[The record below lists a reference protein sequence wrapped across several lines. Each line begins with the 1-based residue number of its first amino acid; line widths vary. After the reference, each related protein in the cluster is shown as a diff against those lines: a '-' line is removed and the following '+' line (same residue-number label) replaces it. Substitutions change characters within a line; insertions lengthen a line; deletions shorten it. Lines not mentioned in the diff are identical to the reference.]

1 MTKCKLCWKKKIVDH
16 LCIIYYQFVPVYIF
30 FQLTADDY
38 SSMGELLPHLEQISQ
53 QHPEAVIQELASDL
67 RATIATHGAYCPKT
81 VPKTAPLHRTAHSP
95 AQRAGHSS
103 NSLPACTQ
111 SSRVPFRQQDP
122 SQPVSHPKHTTD
134 SGVTPK
140 VNDIQTTGGI
150 PNYGISEPSSSK
162 AFSECLLEAC
172 DPDVPT
178 RAVALRS
185 LTRSVRDGNKEAMKN
200 KDKLQTVS
208 ETVYVYIYIL
218 YYTYIHILL

>member
-1 MTKCKLCWKKKIVDH
+1 MNYL
-16 LCIIYYQFVPVYIF
+16 LLIYVYIF

-81 VPKTAPLHRTAHSP
+81 VPKTAPLHSP

-111 SSRVPFRQQDP
+111 SSRVPSRQQDP
-122 SQPVSHPKHTTD
+122 SQTVSHPKHTTY

-140 VNDIQTTGGI
+140 VSDIQTTGGI

-185 LTRSVRDGNKEAMKN
+185 LTRSVRDGNKEAMEN

-208 ETVYVYIYIL
+208 ETVYIYIYIYIYIYTFYITHIFTF
-218 YYTYIHILL
+218 YYEQTFL

>member
-1 MTKCKLCWKKKIVDH
+1 MLEKNMFVD
-16 LCIIYYQFVPVYIF
+16 LLWMIYYLFMCIF
-30 FQLTADDY
+30 SF
-38 SSMGELLPHLEQISQ
+38 SSLQMIIRQWVNCCPTLSRFPSSTQRQSSRSWQ
-53 QHPEAVIQELASDL
+53 SDL

-111 SSRVPFRQQDP
+111 SSRVPSRQQDP

-185 LTRSVRDGNKEAMKN
+185 LTRSVRDGNKEAMEN

-208 ETVYVYIYIL
+208 ETVYIYIY
-218 YYTYIHILL
+218 